1 MKLRLKVF
9 TLLVISYLL
18 IFIILQF
25 SSNSFLLRG
34 MKELENQEVREETV
48 RGLASINHRVTEIE
62 ETTNRFSS
70 YESIYNYVTSSE
82 TESDE
87 HIRGVFTEAALSESD
102 VNYALLFDVTGEV
115 VFKRGYDLNSKENKS
130 VPGELID
137 FFEMHSILVT
147 HQTAQSKLSGIIRTP
162 VGLFVIS
169 SQPISGDNQRI
180 VGSLV
185 LCRVIDTQM
194 KESMEKSSLLSLNL
208 IPLQDSIEEYE
219 YEDILNQLGEEVI
232 PIVRWEGEKINGYT
246 VLNDLYG
253 SPVLLLKVESPGL
266 IYKQGVKMVNYF
278 VYSFVLI
285 AVSIGMLVLLALNR
299 LVVMPLSTLSDEVS
313 IINASTI
320 NDKSVKIPGD
330 DEISSLSRD
339 IDKML
344 KNLREY
350 QNKIKETER
359 MVSIGATATMV
370 GHDLRN
376 PLQVVFM
383 LTDLI
388 QKRLQWIKKEETRE
402 IEDIVN
408 LIERIKN
415 QATYMNKIVSDL
427 QGLTEGIR
435 LDIEDVNIIDLVQ
448 EVLET
453 IQIPDNIE
461 EKMFFEEDFPE
472 IYADKN
478 KLKRVFTNLITNAV
492 QAMTNGGEL
501 VIKGFRLEDE
511 VYISVVDTGCGI
523 SEEYLDNIF
532 DPLFT
537 TKARGT
543 GLGLTV
549 CKRIAEAHGGKIIT
563 KSHSGIG
570 SCFTVVLPVN
580 RKLESLDQNPEAFM
594 DYEIPQSHILPLSL
608 V

>member
-1 MKLRLKVF
+1 
-9 TLLVISYLL
+9 
-18 IFIILQF
+18 
-25 SSNSFLLRG
+25 
-34 MKELENQEVREETV
+34 
-48 RGLASINHRVTEIE
+48 
-62 ETTNRFSS
+62 
-70 YESIYNYVTSSE
+70 
-82 TESDE
+82 
-87 HIRGVFTEAALSESD
+87 
-102 VNYALLFDVTGEV
+102 
-115 VFKRGYDLNSKENKS
+115 
-130 VPGELID
+130 
-137 FFEMHSILVT
+137 
-147 HQTAQSKLSGIIRTP
+147 
-162 VGLFVIS
+162 
-169 SQPISGDNQRI
+169 
-180 VGSLV
+180 
-185 LCRVIDTQM
+185 
-194 KESMEKSSLLSLNL
+194 
-208 IPLQDSIEEYE
+208 
-219 YEDILNQLGEEVI
+219 
-232 PIVRWEGEKINGYT
+232 
-246 VLNDLYG
+246 
-253 SPVLLLKVESPGL
+253 
-266 IYKQGVKMVNYF
+266 
-278 VYSFVLI
+278 
-285 AVSIGMLVLLALNR
+285 
-299 LVVMPLSTLSDEVS
+299 
-313 IINASTI
+313 
-320 NDKSVKIPGD
+320 
-330 DEISSLSRD
+330 
-339 IDKML
+339 
-344 KNLREY
+344 
-350 QNKIKETER
+350 

-453 IQIPDNIE
+453 IQFPDNIE

-511 VYISVVDTGCGI
+511 VYISIVDTGCGI
-523 SEEYLDNIF
+523 SEECLDNIF

-549 CKRIAEAHGGKIIT
+549 CKRIAEANGGKIVA

-580 RKLESLDQNPEAFM
+580 RKLESVDQNPEAFM
-594 DYEIPQSHILPLSL
+594 DYETPQSHILPLSL